1 VRIDLQGGVRSW
13 LRGQDVAWLLLFSA
27 LALVSP
33 QPAAEEIA
41 ILAGLALVQV
51 AAPRMMAI
59 ESAAA
64 RNMWLAVK
72 LALGFL
78 LIGVTGGILSS
89 YYPILLLP
97 AVSAATTLNA
107 RGAALVTVLAAA
119 AYLSF
124 VPIAAGFG
132 YPLLPDTLRE
142 VALRVLFLPLVA
154 FLTYQMAKE
163 SREQAQ
169 RAQRAV
175 EDLASANRRLSEAEE
190 AVRRTER
197 LAALGQLTAGL
208 AHELRNPLGTIRASA
223 EMLGKSASAGDQIAS
238 ELTSY
243 ISAEVDRANL
253 LVSRFLDFAR
263 PLSLKKA
270 SSDMNAVVDRAVQAV
285 VREDPR
291 RGERIHKNLDPSIM
305 LIRADPDLLE
315 RVLIN
320 LIVNALDAS
329 PPDATVTVK
338 TRQAPGAVEITVL
351 DRGQGVAAEHR
362 EQIFNPF
369 FTTKP
374 SGVGLGLAISAVQ
387 YLPIYGNLPY
397 ASRGSERGYAY
408 AASWSMPVIETFD
421 LLTPRFSGGLADYW
435 SRNAFKLHSEYL
447 GIIPLLFACVAVFR
461 RWKERNTKFFTFSFL
476 GALLMAWGGNT
487 PFYYIPYYL
496 LPGLSKFRGPAMIF
510 FLAAFSLVALAGLGL
525 DHLLRGLKEDE
536 ARKTTR
542 TVLAGAAVPL
552 VLLILLVALKGPM
565 LSVLRSTTIP
575 TPEKLAALEANYPNM
590 VGGLLIATAVAA
602 LGLLL
607 VRLLLDRKLKPVA
620 FSAGLA
626 VLMVLDIGISLS
638 LWDEQRGYIRGVPPP
653 KEYFAPDEATAF
665 LKQDTS
671 LYRVLPWQFE
681 RSDDGILFY
690 NGVSSTGGQ
699 LPNPLQTYQ
708 DFIGSG
714 TSVFFRPDR
723 LLSPNF
729 MNLANVKYVISVTL
743 PTDVSNYDAR
753 TQQQI
758 ARIHSYFSQPQFE
771 LVLAGKQYSVYR
783 NANFL
788 PRMFVAG
795 RYELA
800 KNKDEVFSRLEMPD
814 FNPGRTVLLYA
825 DPQIPGGTDSTAGTA
840 TITRFDCNKITAA
853 VDMTAPGLLV
863 LTENFLPEWR
873 AYDNNRPVPVLQAY
887 HTFRAVALQPGHHD
901 IVFEYD
907 PKYYTEGGV
916 LTLAG
921 LIFLLGTLVVALV
934 WTRRVRPASERKE

>member
-1 VRIDLQGGVRSW
+1 MPKERKSKHPHPPVQTVPVLSPSLSEAALNRAAIV
-13 LRGQDVAWLLLFSA
+13 VLLLLPFVFYWKYLTGSPMLYGTDWLGA
-27 LALVSP
+27 GSLVMRDFMARFIQTHGTIACWMP
-33 QPAAEEIA
+33 AMLCGQPTGAAFFADMFYPTSLFRLFIPA
-41 ILAGLALVQV
+41 QVVWTWTFVVHIFLAGL
-51 AAPRMMAI
+51 
-59 ESAAA
+59 
-64 RNMWLAVK
+64 
-72 LALGFL
+72 G
-78 LIGVTGGILSS
+78 T
-89 YYPILLLP
+89 Y
-97 AVSAATTLNA
+97 
-107 RGAALVTVLAAA
+107 
-119 AYLSF
+119 
-124 VPIAAGFG
+124 
-132 YPLLPDTLRE
+132 
-142 VALRVLFLPLVA
+142 LFLKELKVA
-154 FLTYQMAKE
+154 VLP
-163 SREQAQ
+163 
-169 RAQRAV
+169 
-175 EDLASANRRLSEAEE
+175 
-190 AVRRTER
+190 
-197 LAALGQLTAGL
+197 AALGGIGYAIAGSLISLTFAGHDGRLIGSALMPMALFFLHRGMTRRRFFYFPLVGLVIALQLLSGHLQKVYYTGLILTAYFL
-208 AHELRNPLGTIRASA
+208 F
-223 EMLGKSASAGDQIAS
+223 MLIWTARRERSAG
-238 ELTSY
+238 L
-243 ISAEVDRANL
+243 
-253 LVSRFLDFAR
+253 
-263 PLSLKKA
+263 
-270 SSDMNAVVDRAVQAV
+270 V
-285 VREDPR
+285 VRFCAYF
-291 RGERIHKNLDPSIM
+291 
-305 LIRADPDLLE
+305 LIGL
-315 RVLIN
+315 
-320 LIVNALDAS
+320 
-329 PPDATVTVK
+329 
-338 TRQAPGAVEITVL
+338 
-351 DRGQGVAAEHR
+351 
-362 EQIFNPF
+362 
-369 FTTKP
+369 
-374 SGVGLGLAISAVQ
+374 GLGLAISAVQ

>member
-1 VRIDLQGGVRSW
+1 VPKERKSKHPHPPVQTVPVLSPSLSEAALNRAAIV
-13 LRGQDVAWLLLFSA
+13 VLLLLPFVFYWKYLTGSPMLYGTDWLGA
-27 LALVSP
+27 GSLVMRDFMARFIQTHGTIACWMP
-33 QPAAEEIA
+33 AMLCGQPTGAAFFADMFYPTSLFRLFIPA
-41 ILAGLALVQV
+41 QVVWTWTFVVHIFLAGL
-51 AAPRMMAI
+51 
-59 ESAAA
+59 
-64 RNMWLAVK
+64 
-72 LALGFL
+72 G
-78 LIGVTGGILSS
+78 T
-89 YYPILLLP
+89 Y
-97 AVSAATTLNA
+97 
-107 RGAALVTVLAAA
+107 
-119 AYLSF
+119 
-124 VPIAAGFG
+124 
-132 YPLLPDTLRE
+132 
-142 VALRVLFLPLVA
+142 LFLKELKVA
-154 FLTYQMAKE
+154 VLP
-163 SREQAQ
+163 
-169 RAQRAV
+169 
-175 EDLASANRRLSEAEE
+175 
-190 AVRRTER
+190 
-197 LAALGQLTAGL
+197 AALGGIGYAIAGSLISLTFAGHDGRLIGSALMPMALFFLHRGMTRRRFFYFPLVGLVIALQLLSGHLQKVYYTGLILTAYFL
-208 AHELRNPLGTIRASA
+208 F
-223 EMLGKSASAGDQIAS
+223 MLIWTARRERSAG
-238 ELTSY
+238 L
-243 ISAEVDRANL
+243 
-253 LVSRFLDFAR
+253 
-263 PLSLKKA
+263 
-270 SSDMNAVVDRAVQAV
+270 V
-285 VREDPR
+285 VRFCAYF
-291 RGERIHKNLDPSIM
+291 
-305 LIRADPDLLE
+305 LIGL
-315 RVLIN
+315 
-320 LIVNALDAS
+320 
-329 PPDATVTVK
+329 
-338 TRQAPGAVEITVL
+338 
-351 DRGQGVAAEHR
+351 
-362 EQIFNPF
+362 
-369 FTTKP
+369 
-374 SGVGLGLAISAVQ
+374 GLGLAISAVQ

>member
-1 VRIDLQGGVRSW
+1 MPKERKSKHPHPPVQTVPVLSPSLSEAALNRAAIV
-13 LRGQDVAWLLLFSA
+13 VLLLLPFVFYWKYLTGSPMLYGTDWLGA
-27 LALVSP
+27 GSLVMRDFMARFIQTHGTIACWMP
-33 QPAAEEIA
+33 AMLCGQPTGAAFFADMFYPTSLFRLFIPVQVVWTWTFVVH
-41 ILAGLALVQV
+41 IFLAGL
-51 AAPRMMAI
+51 
-59 ESAAA
+59 
-64 RNMWLAVK
+64 
-72 LALGFL
+72 G
-78 LIGVTGGILSS
+78 T
-89 YYPILLLP
+89 Y
-97 AVSAATTLNA
+97 
-107 RGAALVTVLAAA
+107 
-119 AYLSF
+119 
-124 VPIAAGFG
+124 
-132 YPLLPDTLRE
+132 
-142 VALRVLFLPLVA
+142 LFLKELKVA
-154 FLTYQMAKE
+154 VLP
-163 SREQAQ
+163 
-169 RAQRAV
+169 
-175 EDLASANRRLSEAEE
+175 
-190 AVRRTER
+190 
-197 LAALGQLTAGL
+197 AALGGIGYAIAGSLISLTFAGHDGRLIGSALMPMALFFLHRGMTRRRFFYFPLVGLVIALQLLSGHLQKVYYTGLILTAYFL
-208 AHELRNPLGTIRASA
+208 F
-223 EMLGKSASAGDQIAS
+223 MLIWTARRERSAG
-238 ELTSY
+238 L
-243 ISAEVDRANL
+243 
-253 LVSRFLDFAR
+253 
-263 PLSLKKA
+263 
-270 SSDMNAVVDRAVQAV
+270 V
-285 VREDPR
+285 VRFCAYF
-291 RGERIHKNLDPSIM
+291 
-305 LIRADPDLLE
+305 LIGL
-315 RVLIN
+315 
-320 LIVNALDAS
+320 
-329 PPDATVTVK
+329 
-338 TRQAPGAVEITVL
+338 
-351 DRGQGVAAEHR
+351 
-362 EQIFNPF
+362 
-369 FTTKP
+369 
-374 SGVGLGLAISAVQ
+374 GLGLAISAVQ

>member
-1 VRIDLQGGVRSW
+1 VPKERKSKHPHPPVQTVPVLSPSLSEAALNRAAIV
-13 LRGQDVAWLLLFSA
+13 VLLLLPFVFYWKYLTGSPMLYGTDWLGA
-27 LALVSP
+27 GSLVMRDFMARFIQTHGTIACWMP
-33 QPAAEEIA
+33 AMLCGQPTGAAFFADMFYPTSLFRLFIPVQVVWTWTFVVH
-41 ILAGLALVQV
+41 IFLAGL
-51 AAPRMMAI
+51 
-59 ESAAA
+59 
-64 RNMWLAVK
+64 
-72 LALGFL
+72 G
-78 LIGVTGGILSS
+78 T
-89 YYPILLLP
+89 Y
-97 AVSAATTLNA
+97 
-107 RGAALVTVLAAA
+107 
-119 AYLSF
+119 
-124 VPIAAGFG
+124 
-132 YPLLPDTLRE
+132 
-142 VALRVLFLPLVA
+142 LFLKELKVA
-154 FLTYQMAKE
+154 VLP
-163 SREQAQ
+163 
-169 RAQRAV
+169 
-175 EDLASANRRLSEAEE
+175 
-190 AVRRTER
+190 
-197 LAALGQLTAGL
+197 AALGGIGYAIAGSLISLTFAGHDGRLIGSALMPMALFFLHRGMTRRRFFYFPLVGLVIALQLLSGHLQKVYYTGLILTAYFL
-208 AHELRNPLGTIRASA
+208 F
-223 EMLGKSASAGDQIAS
+223 MLIWTARRERSAG
-238 ELTSY
+238 L
-243 ISAEVDRANL
+243 
-253 LVSRFLDFAR
+253 
-263 PLSLKKA
+263 
-270 SSDMNAVVDRAVQAV
+270 V
-285 VREDPR
+285 VRFCAYF
-291 RGERIHKNLDPSIM
+291 
-305 LIRADPDLLE
+305 LIGL
-315 RVLIN
+315 
-320 LIVNALDAS
+320 
-329 PPDATVTVK
+329 
-338 TRQAPGAVEITVL
+338 
-351 DRGQGVAAEHR
+351 
-362 EQIFNPF
+362 
-369 FTTKP
+369 
-374 SGVGLGLAISAVQ
+374 GLGLAISAVQ